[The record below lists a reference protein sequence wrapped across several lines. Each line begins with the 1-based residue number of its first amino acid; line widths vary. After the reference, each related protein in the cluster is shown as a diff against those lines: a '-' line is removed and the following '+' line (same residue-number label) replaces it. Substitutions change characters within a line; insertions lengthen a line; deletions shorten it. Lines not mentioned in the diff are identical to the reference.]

1 MLYQT
6 DRDTW
11 RTSGTSGTISKLK
24 ELNSVDGEESKDK
37 KRREG
42 YIYMCARASGGE
54 ENGAKQE
61 YCSQKFMAS
70 VFHYQ

>member
-11 RTSGTSGTISKLK
+11 RTSGTLSKLK
-24 ELNSVDGEESKDK
+24 ELNSVDREESKDK
-37 KRREG
+37 KRQEG
-42 YIYMCARASGGE
+42 CIYMCVRASGRA

-61 YCSQKFMAS
+61 YCSQIFMAT